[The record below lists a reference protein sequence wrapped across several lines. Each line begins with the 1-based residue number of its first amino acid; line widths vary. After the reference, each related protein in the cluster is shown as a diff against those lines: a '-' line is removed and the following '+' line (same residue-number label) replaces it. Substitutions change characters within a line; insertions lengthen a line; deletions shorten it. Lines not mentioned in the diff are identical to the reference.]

1 MVYKI
6 HYSIRHIDN
15 PEATNID
22 SDEPLEYNYFH
33 GCIITVAVS
42 ASDAEQKFLNF
53 IDDAG
58 TSEIFY
64 AEYQITELRAEGY
77 KKYTSCSCRY
87 YIDGTCILFDKCECS
102 GCEVGEP

>member
-6 HYSIRHIDN
+6 AYSIRHIDN
-15 PEATNID
+15 PEATNIE
-22 SDEPLEYNYFH
+22 SNAPLKFNYFH
-33 GCIITVAVS
+33 GCILTVAVS

-58 TSEIFY
+58 TAEIFN

-77 KKYTSCSCRY
+77 EKYLSCSCRFS
-87 YIDGTCILFDKCECS
+87 IDGTCILFDDSECWSCEC
-102 GCEVGEP
+102 GEP